1 LAATAWTGILLRTP
15 YKKTPISGFKT
26 NSYSDTITIPFGAT
40 LLVLLFGAL
49 AHLTEASFL
58 SSRYGHYIQ
67 LFPVRQLRQLLDF
80 LGELKQARNN
90 YTPEFKAKV
99 VLEILSEVE
108 TVNQIAAKY
117 AISPVVISRWKKE
130 FLERASEVFKKGP
143 SEAEKELE
151 ISKEHIA
158 ELERKV
164 GQLTY
169 EVGWLEKKSTQIL
182 GPDWKKKMR

>member
-1 LAATAWTGILLRTP
+1 M
-15 YKKTPISGFKT
+15 
-26 NSYSDTITIPFGAT
+26 
-40 LLVLLFGAL
+40 
-49 AHLTEASFL
+49 
-58 SSRYGHYIQ
+58 
-67 LFPVRQLRQLLDF
+67 
-80 LGELKQARNN
+80 
-90 YTPEFKAKV
+90 YTPEFKARV

-108 TVNQIAAKY
+108 TLNQIAAKHE
-117 AISPVVISRWKKE
+117 INPVVLSRWKKE

-151 ISKEHIA
+151 HSKEHIA

-169 EVGWLEKKSTQIL
+169 EVDWLKKKSTQIL

>member
-1 LAATAWTGILLRTP
+1 
-15 YKKTPISGFKT
+15 
-26 NSYSDTITIPFGAT
+26 
-40 LLVLLFGAL
+40 
-49 AHLTEASFL
+49 
-58 SSRYGHYIQ
+58 
-67 LFPVRQLRQLLDF
+67 VRQQIENLSYTNMM
-80 LGELKQARNN
+80 KARNN

-117 AISPVVISRWKKE
+117 EISPVVLSRWKKE
-130 FLERASEVFKKGP
+130 FLERAAEVFKKGP
-143 SEAEKELE
+143 SAAEKELGQ
-151 ISKEHIA
+151 SKEHIA

-169 EVGWLEKKSTQIL
+169 EVDWLKKKSTQIL